1 MLAAPPGPWRQR
13 PRSAPQRA
21 RLSSSKPLIGCSFP
35 WIQKFGGV
43 LASSRWYSRVCF
55 SSLALPLSLF
65 ANNAD
70 VSLTSLDK
78 RLSRQVGRGEASP
91 RRTVHSLPS
100 GPSSR
105 AALTERTNPLRTGN
119 QGTPTPQMGVLGLW
133 TEFEMRPA
141 APSVVTY
148 ETTLPPPTRTRRR
161 TAARLGK

>member
-1 MLAAPPGPWRQR
+1 MLAAPPGPWHQR

-55 SSLALPLSLF
+55 FLSRSLALPLSSF

-70 VSLTSLDK
+70 VSGQTFEQAG
-78 RLSRQVGRGEASP
+78 RQGEASP

-100 GPSSR
+100 GPSPR

-141 APSVVTY
+141 APPVVTD
-148 ETTLPPPTRTRRR
+148 ETTFPPPTRTRRR